1 MKKYLVKIPLKYN
14 KNSNLDR
21 PDSSNDLELNFNEDI
36 NISYPITVKKGEFEG
51 NEKCNIRVY
60 KENENFLIL
69 IEYLYADNDE
79 YAIDMASKL
88 ADKICYTIT
97 YLVQSQNSNSH
108 YFHPKFTYRAR
119 DIICKEHVYPKH
131 AAFLKLERENRDIA
145 LYLND
150 LAKMHESVHIKMIHS
165 IDTKAFN
172 QIFDLMYNNK
182 HLAFVVESYY
192 RALGDIDDISKYY
205 NLFTIIEY
213 IEENFKDKSKAKK
226 MFNKKQKE
234 ELIDIATNKAMKCFE
249 NSQDG
254 DNIERCVERFRNRFS
269 QIISE
274 STDKT
279 RTEKLYT
286 IIKEYFQIEK
296 IDELPFN
303 FEITEPKLKEFIN
316 TRNSLFHAKKLSQKD
331 KEQLSVLT
339 NELMAL
345 CTHIIKYN
353 INVD

>member
-36 NISYPITVKKGEFEG
+36 NISYPITVKEGEFER

-60 KENENFLIL
+60 KENESFLIL

-79 YAIDMASKL
+79 YVIDMTSNL
-88 ADKICYTIT
+88 ADRICYIIT
-97 YLVQSQNSNSH
+97 YLVQSQNSNLY

-119 DIICKEHVYPKH
+119 DIICKEQAYPKYD
-131 AAFLKLERENRDIA
+131 AFLKHVKENGEID
-145 LYLND
+145 LYLKD
-150 LAKMHESVHIKMIHS
+150 SAKMRESSHIKMICS

-172 QIFDLMYNNK
+172 QMFDLMYNNK

-226 MFNKKQKE
+226 MFNKKQKK

-249 NSQDG
+249 SSQDG
-254 DNIERCVERFRNRFS
+254 DNIEKYVERFRNRFS

-286 IIKEYFQIEK
+286 IINEYLQIEK
-296 IDELPFN
+296 IDKYSFN
-303 FEITEPKLKEFIN
+303 FKITESKLKKFIN
-316 TRNSLFHAKKLSQKD
+316 TRNSLFHAKKLSEED
-331 KEQLSVLT
+331 KRQLSVLT
-339 NELMAL
+339 NELMVL
-345 CTHIIKYN
+345 CTHIIKN
-353 INVD
+353 IILM